1 MATDKKHIAV
11 YLDPAVEQALIAF
24 CEQKGMVSKKGFMYS
39 AGVNAVLAEF
49 FGLSSAEPSNTPQKL
64 RNIPSELNNTPLLG
78 SNILLADNI
87 PTDTVT
93 QEVTDTRISALEERI
108 EVLQESLQ
116 ESLKALWEA
125 LPGKLESGDSA
136 ELPKVDSGVAEQLQ
150 NGLGN
155 LKTENEI
162 LKQELAD
169 ARNDYAKLLESSTA
183 VKASRE
189 KEIAEVRSQLAAVE
203 QNVLEWQE
211 ENSDQLT
218 ELKTQREEIEN
229 LKSKIQNL
237 ESELV
242 HRSGENSEKSAA
254 ASELPE
260 AADLYN
266 QLKARR
272 KKSKADLGDVEAIL
286 EMIEES

>member
-49 FGLSSAEPSNTPQKL
+49 FGLSSAEPGNTPQKL

-78 SNILLADNI
+78 SNILLGDNI

-155 LKTENEI
+155 LKAENEK
-162 LKQELAD
+162 LKQELVD
-169 ARNDYAKLLESSTA
+169 AGASCEKEISELRSQLEQER
-183 VKASRE
+183 ASRE
-189 KEIAEVRSQLAAVE
+189 EVQA
-203 QNVLEWQE
+203 
-211 ENSDQLT
+211 QLT
-218 ELKTQREEIEN
+218 DREKQIEELRSEVSD
-229 LKSKIQNL
+229 LKQ
-237 ESELV
+237 
-242 HRSGENSEKSAA
+242 KSAA
-254 ASELPE
+254 AGKDLPE
-260 AADLYN
+260 AADLLN
-266 QLKARR
+266 QLKSKR
-272 KKSKADLGDVEAIL
+272 KKSTTTLADIEKIL
-286 EMIEES
+286 EILEEI

>member
-11 YLDPAVEQALIAF
+11 YLDPAAEQALIAF

-49 FGLSSAEPSNTPQKL
+49 FGLSSAEPGNTPQKL
-64 RNIPSELNNTPLLG
+64 RNIPSDLNNTPLSG
-78 SNILLADNI
+78 SNILVADNI

-93 QEVTDTRISALEERI
+93 QEITDTRISALEERI

-211 ENSDQLT
+211 EKSDQLT
-218 ELKTQREEIEN
+218 ELKTQCEEIEN

>member
-136 ELPKVDSGVAEQLQ
+136 ELPKVDSEVAEQLQ
-150 NGLGN
+150 NDLGN
-155 LKTENEI
+155 LKAENEK
-162 LKQELAD
+162 LKQELVD
-169 ARNDYAKLLESSTA
+169 AR
-183 VKASRE
+183 ASCE
-189 KEIAEVRSQLAAVE
+189 KEISELRSQFE
-203 QNVLEWQE
+203 QERADRE
-211 ENSDQLT
+211 EVQAQLT
-218 ELKTQREEIEN
+218 DREKQIEELRSEVSD
-229 LKSKIQNL
+229 LKQ
-237 ESELV
+237 
-242 HRSGENSEKSAA
+242 KSAA
-254 ASELPE
+254 AGKDLPE
-260 AADLYN
+260 AADLLN
-266 QLKARR
+266 QLKSKR
-272 KKSKADLGDVEAIL
+272 KKSTTTLADIEKIL
-286 EMIEES
+286 EILEEI